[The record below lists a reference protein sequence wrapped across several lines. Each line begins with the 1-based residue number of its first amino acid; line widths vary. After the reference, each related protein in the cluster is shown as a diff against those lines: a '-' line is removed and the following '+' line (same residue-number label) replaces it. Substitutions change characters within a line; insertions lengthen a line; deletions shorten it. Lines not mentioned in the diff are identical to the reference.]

1 MLSNPALFDTSI
13 TTRGFTGHE
22 MIDPVGL
29 VHMNG
34 RVYDGEIGRFLS
46 ADPFVQDNTNS
57 QALNRYT
64 YVLNNPLS
72 MTDPT
77 GYFFGSVFKAIG
89 NFIGKVFSGLASIFK
104 AALKIPL
111 IRAVIQIAACAGPG
125 LSPLC
130 VGVAGAMALLG
141 GGGIEDAIKAMAFT
155 VGSFGVWTGVGELIT
170 GPLQAAMGVA
180 EGVLNAA
187 TVGFAA
193 VKGAI
198 HGVVGGAL
206 SLAQGGE
213 FVDGFVANAA
223 GAFAG
228 VMAEGV
234 FGPAGTGGL
243 QERFGRIAAAGIAGG
258 TASQLTGGKFANG
271 AITAAFAQMWNGEA
285 LGRPSRSGVLRAAL
299 KSLTYP
305 LTVALDAILGTERF
319 YLTYILTQPGTGR
332 VYVGRTSGFGL
343 ADDIL
348 YSRLISHYYYMVAGY
363 TNVAV
368 DQIAQG
374 LGAYEA
380 IRGREQQLVDFHGG
394 VGSYEVANL
403 IRPVS
408 ALNPWGR
415 IYHDYSNRFFGPLAR
430 YTGYL

>member
-1 MLSNPALFDTSI
+1 
-13 TTRGFTGHE
+13 
-22 MIDPVGL
+22 
-29 VHMNG
+29 MNG

-89 NFIGKVFSGLASIFK
+89 NFIGKVFSAIASVFK
-104 AALKIPL
+104 AALKVPL

-180 EGVLNAA
+180 EGVMNAA

-228 VMAEGV
+228 VMAEGG
-234 FGPAGTGGL
+234 FGPAGPGDIGDYS
-243 QERFGRIAAAGIAGG
+243 GRIAAAGIAGG
-258 TASQLTGGKFANG
+258 TASALVGGKFANG
-271 AITAAFAQMWNGEA
+271 AITAAFAQMWNGE
-285 LGRPSRSGVLRAAL
+285 LSFQPPSSSPPPEEIAGGKWYWSPNAENARGGVWV
-299 KSLTYP
+299 STTIP
-305 LTVALDAILGTERF
+305 
-319 YLTYILTQPGTGR
+319 
-332 VYVGRTSGFGL
+332 GRTASWDPEGHW
-343 ADDIL
+343 DVND
-348 YSRLISHYYYMVAGY
+348 RLISGQTYRQRYDYRGNPITKDVAHSVPPGPVRRPLSRWNNSVPNPYYRP
-363 TNVAV
+363 N
-368 DQIAQG
+368 G
-374 LGAYEA
+374 LPMRMLPWIGLPFAF
-380 IRGREQQLVDFHGG
+380 RDFIHMMNNPCANPALACGPGG
-394 VGSYEVANL
+394 V
-403 IRPVS
+403 
-408 ALNPWGR
+408 
-415 IYHDYSNRFFGPLAR
+415 
-430 YTGYL
+430 